1 MFMMLIDVECKF
13 ICSYMLM
20 EIYDERHEL
29 AMTNESIDG
38 NMHDECLMN
47 T

>member
-1 MFMMLIDVECKF
+1 MFMMLIDVECIF

-20 EIYDERHEL
+20 EIYDERHKL
-29 AMTNESIDG
+29 AMTNDSMDG
-38 NMHDECLMN
+38 NMYDERIMN